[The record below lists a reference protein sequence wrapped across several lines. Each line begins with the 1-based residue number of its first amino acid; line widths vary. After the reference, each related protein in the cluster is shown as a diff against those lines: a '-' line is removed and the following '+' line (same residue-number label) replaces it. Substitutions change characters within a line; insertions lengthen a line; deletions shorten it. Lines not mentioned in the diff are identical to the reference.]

1 MNMLDYLVWRGDLTF
16 AQSEFN
22 EVDNLILC
30 YLVYVNLDGIA
41 PEMGEEAVSV
51 RQLSETFFTRY
62 SEKELEK
69 DKSFIR
75 FAPVVLKEM
84 AQTRRFGDLL
94 VQNYVNKVDLE
105 KMLQFAAME
114 IQLGDGTTFVAY
126 RGTDDTIV
134 GWKED
139 FYLSRG
145 VVPAEKEA
153 VDYLNHVGEM
163 HCRLQSE
170 TAEQKGKQKFSL
182 FSRRKKKE
190 SCEEVTIQDIRIG
203 GHSKGGNLAIYA
215 AAYCEE
221 SIQNHIMEVYSN
233 DGPGFMKEFLEYP
246 GFQKICGRIRRY
258 VPESSIIGMLLYHSV
273 EPIVIESSQ
282 KAVMQHDGF
291 SWEVSGPAFVRCEG
305 LSNFALAMDQ
315 AIRNWLEQIPQGR
328 REAIICDLFSVLEA
342 TDAVTLTELQDGGIK
357 NIRVIMKA
365 VEAMDT
371 DSKGVVQDLLKEI
384 LQNVPQMLGI
394 KELANLA
401 KRK

>member
-163 HCRLQSE
+163 HRRLQLQV
-170 TAEQKGKQKFSL
+170 AEQKGKQKFSL
-182 FSRRKKKE
+182 FFRRKKKE

-215 AAYCEE
+215 AAYCDEA
-221 SIQNHIMEVYSN
+221 IQNHIMEVYSN

-371 DSKGVVQDLLKEI
+371 DSKGVVQNLLKEI

>member
-145 VVPAEKEA
+145 VVLAEKEA

-163 HCRLQSE
+163 HRRLQSE

-190 SCEEVTIQDIRIG
+190 SCEEVLVQDIRIG

-215 AAYCEE
+215 ATYCDEN
-221 SIQNHIMEVYSN
+221 IQNHIMEVYSN

-371 DSKGVVQDLLKEI
+371 DSKGVVQNLLKEI

>member
-163 HCRLQSE
+163 HRRLQSE

-190 SCEEVTIQDIRIG
+190 SCEEVLVQDIRIG

-215 AAYCEE
+215 AAYCDEN
-221 SIQNHIMEVYSN
+221 IQNHIMEVYSN

-315 AIRNWLEQIPQGR
+315 AIRNWLEQIPQER
-328 REAIICDLFSVLEA
+328 REAIICALFSVLEA

>member
-153 VDYLNHVGEM
+153 VDYLNRRNAPQITVRDSGTKRKAKIFLVFPKKEK
-163 HCRLQSE
+163 RILRRSTGTGYSDRWAFQ
-170 TAEQKGKQKFSL
+170 
-182 FSRRKKKE
+182 RRK
-190 SCEEVTIQDIRIG
+190 S
-203 GHSKGGNLAIYA
+203 GNL
-215 AAYCEE
+215 
-221 SIQNHIMEVYSN
+221 
-233 DGPGFMKEFLEYP
+233 
-246 GFQKICGRIRRY
+246 CGY
-258 VPESSIIGMLLYHSV
+258 
-273 EPIVIESSQ
+273 
-282 KAVMQHDGF
+282 
-291 SWEVSGPAFVRCEG
+291 
-305 LSNFALAMDQ
+305 
-315 AIRNWLEQIPQGR
+315 
-328 REAIICDLFSVLEA
+328 
-342 TDAVTLTELQDGGIK
+342 
-357 NIRVIMKA
+357 
-365 VEAMDT
+365 
-371 DSKGVVQDLLKEI
+371 I
-384 LQNVPQMLGI
+384 L
-394 KELANLA
+394 
-401 KRK
+401 

>member
-41 PEMGEEAVSV
+41 PEKGEEAVSV
-51 RQLSETFFTRY
+51 RQLSETFFARY

-84 AQTRRFGDLL
+84 AQTKRFGDLL

-114 IQLGDGTTFVAY
+114 IQLGDGTIFVAY

-163 HCRLQSE
+163 HRRLQLQA
-170 TAEQKGKQKFSL
+170 AEQKGKQKFSL

-190 SCEEVTIQDIRIG
+190 SCEEVPIQDIRIG

-215 AAYCEE
+215 AAYCDEA
-221 SIQNHIMEVYSN
+221 IQNHIMEVYSN

>member
-41 PEMGEEAVSV
+41 PEKGEEAVSV
-51 RQLSETFFTRY
+51 RQLSETFFARY

-84 AQTRRFGDLL
+84 AQTKRFGDLL

-190 SCEEVTIQDIRIG
+190 SCEEVLVQDIRIG

-215 AAYCEE
+215 ATYCDEN
-221 SIQNHIMEVYSN
+221 IQNHIMEVYSN

>member
-41 PEMGEEAVSV
+41 PEKGEEAVSV
-51 RQLSETFFTRY
+51 RQLSETFFARY

-84 AQTRRFGDLL
+84 AQTKRFGDLL

-114 IQLGDGTTFVAY
+114 IQLGDGTIFVAY

-163 HCRLQSE
+163 HRRLQLQA
-170 TAEQKGKQKFSL
+170 AEQKGKQKFSL

-190 SCEEVTIQDIRIG
+190 SCEEVPIQDIRIG

-215 AAYCEE
+215 AAYCDEN
-221 SIQNHIMEVYSN
+221 IQNHIMEVYSN

>member
-41 PEMGEEAVSV
+41 PEKGEEAVSV
-51 RQLSETFFTRY
+51 RQLSETFFARY

-105 KMLQFAAME
+105 KILQFAAME

-126 RGTDDTIV
+126 RGTDDTIL

-139 FYLSRG
+139 FYLSKG
-145 VVPAEKEA
+145 EIPAEKEA

-163 HCRLQSE
+163 HRRLQLQV
-170 TAEQKGKQKFSL
+170 AEQKGRKKFLL

-190 SCEEVTIQDIRIG
+190 SCEEVPIQDIRIG

-215 AAYCEE
+215 AAYCDE
-221 SIQNHIMEVYSN
+221 SIQNHIKEVYSN

-273 EPIVIESSQ
+273 EPTVIKSSQ

-305 LSNFALAMDQ
+305 LSNFALAMEQ
-315 AIRNWLEQIPQGR
+315 AIRNWLEQIPQER

>member
-41 PEMGEEAVSV
+41 PEKGEEAVSV

-145 VVPAEKEA
+145 VVLAEKEA

-163 HCRLQSE
+163 HRRLQSE

-190 SCEEVTIQDIRIG
+190 SCEEVPIQDIRIG

-215 AAYCEE
+215 AAYCDEA
-221 SIQNHIMEVYSN
+221 IQNHIKEVYSN

>member
-145 VVPAEKEA
+145 VVLAEKEA

-163 HCRLQSE
+163 HRRLQSE

-190 SCEEVTIQDIRIG
+190 SCEEVLVQDIRIG

-215 AAYCEE
+215 AAYCDEN
-221 SIQNHIMEVYSN
+221 IQNHIMEVYSN

>member
-145 VVPAEKEA
+145 VVLAEKEA

-163 HCRLQSE
+163 HRRLQSE

-190 SCEEVTIQDIRIG
+190 SCEEVLVQDIRIG

-215 AAYCEE
+215 ATYCDEN
-221 SIQNHIMEVYSN
+221 IQNHIMEVYSN

>member
-190 SCEEVTIQDIRIG
+190 SCEEVLVQDIRIG

-215 AAYCEE
+215 ATYCDEN
-221 SIQNHIMEVYSN
+221 IQNHIMEVYSN

-357 NIRVIMKA
+357 NIRVIMKV

>member
-1 MNMLDYLVWRGDLTF
+1 MTF

-41 PEMGEEAVSV
+41 PEVDEEAVSV
-51 RQLSETFFTRY
+51 RQLSEQFFARY

-75 FAPVVLKEM
+75 FAPVVLKKM
-84 AQTRRFGDLL
+84 AQTRRFGNLL

-153 VDYLNHVGEM
+153 VDYLNLVGEM
-163 HCRLQSE
+163 HCRQQLQI
-170 TAEQKGKQKFSL
+170 AEQKEKQKFAL
-182 FSRRKKKE
+182 FFRRKQKE
-190 SCEEVTIQDIRIG
+190 SCEEAPVQDIRIG

-215 AAYCEE
+215 AAYCDEA
-221 SIQNHIMEVYSN
+221 IQNHIKEVYSN
-233 DGPGFMKEFLEYP
+233 DGPGFMKEFLEHP

-273 EPIVIESSQ
+273 EPIVIASSQ

-305 LSNFALAMDQ
+305 LSNFALAMDR
-315 AIRNWLEQIPQGR
+315 AIRNWLEQIPQER
-328 REAIICDLFSVLEA
+328 RETIICDLFSVLEA

-357 NIRVIMKA
+357 NIRIIMKA

>member
-51 RQLSETFFTRY
+51 RQLSETFFAQY

-105 KMLQFAAME
+105 KVLQFAAME
-114 IQLGDGTTFVAY
+114 IQLGDGTIFVAY

-145 VVPAEKEA
+145 VVPAEKES
-153 VDYLNHVGEM
+153 VDYLNLVGEM
-163 HCRLQSE
+163 HRRLQLQA
-170 TAEQKGKQKFSL
+170 AEQKGKQKFSL

-190 SCEEVTIQDIRIG
+190 SCEEIPVQDIRIG

-215 AAYCEE
+215 AAYCDEA
-221 SIQNHIMEVYSN
+221 IQNHIKEVYSN
-233 DGPGFMKEFLEYP
+233 DGPGFMKEFLEHP

-273 EPIVIESSQ
+273 EPIVIASSQ

-291 SWEVSGPAFVRCEG
+291 SLEVSGPAFVRCEG
-305 LSNFALAMDQ
+305 ISNFALAMDQ
-315 AIRNWLEQIPQGR
+315 AIRNWLEQIPQER

-342 TDAVTLTELQDGGIK
+342 TNAVTLTELQDGGIK
-357 NIRVIMKA
+357 NIRIIMKA
-365 VEAMDT
+365 VESMGT

-394 KELANLA
+394 KELANLS